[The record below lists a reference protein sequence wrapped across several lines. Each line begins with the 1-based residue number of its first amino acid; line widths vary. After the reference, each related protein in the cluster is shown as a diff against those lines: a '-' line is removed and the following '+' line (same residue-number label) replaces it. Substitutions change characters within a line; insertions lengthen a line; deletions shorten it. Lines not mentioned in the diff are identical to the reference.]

1 MYPHVNVVFITSGIF
16 EILEPLD
23 PCLIQPIKKTYAK
36 LMFNFAVQ
44 DVTNVSL
51 SEDPS
56 AGDFC
61 AVLCLITQLYPTL
74 RKSMDCSP
82 PSSSV
87 HGESPGKNT
96 GVSCNAFLQS
106 VGFQ

>member
-1 MYPHVNVVFITSGIF
+1 MYPHVKVVFITSGVF

-56 AGDFC
+56 A
-61 AVLCLITQLYPTL
+61 
-74 RKSMDCSP
+74 
-82 PSSSV
+82 
-87 HGESPGKNT
+87 
-96 GVSCNAFLQS
+96 
-106 VGFQ
+106 